1 MKSQSLSISA
11 PGLVHV
17 LRDIRTMQRWEIL
30 RRSQRGHTVAQL
42 AAESRS
48 TLAETQDALDR
59 LKAVGLVEK
68 QRMNARTKQ
77 IRYQAAMERL
87 VISFDKSAEVDRAL
101 MREVEHGMRQYSRS
115 VIDGCSSTQRPN
127 EKGRISIHGVTSVV
141 LTVED
146 ACAVRDAF
154 RGAYALLVEAER
166 RARESAD
173 SAEKVGYHLT
183 FEMRELDQ
191 PELPMAEIFMVE
203 QAIFV
208 ENRNLLCNAASMVL
222 SPRELEVARSLDLG
236 KSRPQI
242 ARELGLSEHTI
253 VTLSKRIY
261 RKLGVHSRAELS
273 TRLKAA

>member
-42 AAESRS
+42 AFESRS

-59 LKAVGLVEK
+59 LEAVGLVEK

-87 VISFDKSAEVDRAL
+87 VISFDKSAEVDCAL
-101 MREVEHGMRQYSRS
+101 MREVEHGMREYSRS
-115 VIDGCSSTQRPN
+115 VIDGCDSIRRSS
-127 EKGRISIHGVTSVV
+127 EKGRVSIHGVTSVV
-141 LTVED
+141 LTVDD

-166 RARESAD
+166 RARQSED
-173 SAEKVGYHLT
+173 SVEKRGFHLG
-183 FEMRELDQ
+183 FEMRELNQ
-191 PELPMAEIFMVE
+191 PELPMAEVFIVE
-203 QAIFV
+203 QALFV
-208 ENRNLLCNAASMVL
+208 EHRDLLCNAASMVL

>member
-30 RRSQRGHTVAQL
+30 RRSQRGHAVAQL
-42 AAESRS
+42 AFESRS
-48 TLAETQDALDR
+48 SLAETQEALDR
-59 LKAVGLVEK
+59 LEAVGLVEK

-87 VISFDKSAEVDRAL
+87 VISFDKSAEVDREL
-101 MREVEHGMRQYSRS
+101 MREVEHGMREYSRS
-115 VIDGCSSTQRPN
+115 VIDGCDSIWRSN
-127 EKGRISIHGVTSVV
+127 EKGRVSVHGVTSVV
-141 LTVED
+141 LTVDD

-166 RARESAD
+166 RARQSED
-173 SAEKVGYHLT
+173 SVEKRGYHLG
-183 FEMRELDQ
+183 FEMRELNQ
-191 PELPMAEIFMVE
+191 PELPMAEVFMVE
-203 QAIFV
+203 QALFV
-208 ENRNLLCNAASMVL
+208 EHRDLLCNAASMVL
-222 SPRELEVARSLDLG
+222 SPRELEVARALDSG

>member
-42 AAESRS
+42 AFESRS
-48 TLAETQDALDR
+48 SLAETQEALDR
-59 LKAVGLVEK
+59 LEAVGSVAK
-68 QRMNARTKQ
+68 QRMNARKKQ
-77 IRYQAAMERL
+77 IRYRAAMERL
-87 VISFDKSAEVDRAL
+87 VISFDKSVELDRDL
-101 MREVEHGMRQYSRS
+101 MREVEHGMREYSRG
-115 VIDGCSSTQRPN
+115 VIDGCDSIRRLN
-127 EKGRISIHGVTSVV
+127 EKGRVSVHGVTSVV

-166 RARESAD
+166 RARQSAD
-173 SAEKVGYHLT
+173 SVEKRGYHLG
-183 FEMRELDQ
+183 FEMRELNQ
-191 PELPMAEIFMVE
+191 PELPMAEVFMVE
-203 QAIFV
+203 QTVFD
-208 ENRNLLCNAASMVL
+208 EHRELLCNAATMVL
-222 SPRELEVARSLDLG
+222 SPRELEVARALEAG

-242 ARELGLSEHTI
+242 ARELGLSEHTV

-261 RKLGVHSRAELS
+261 KKLGVHSRAELS

>member
-42 AAESRS
+42 AFESRS
-48 TLAETQDALDR
+48 SLAEAQEALDR
-59 LKAVGLVEK
+59 LEAVGLVAK

-77 IRYQAAMERL
+77 IRYRAAMERL
-87 VISFDKSAEVDRAL
+87 VISFDKSVELDRDL
-101 MREVEHGMRQYSRS
+101 MREVEHGMREYSRS
-115 VIDGCSSTQRPN
+115 VIDGCDSIRRSN
-127 EKGRISIHGVTSVV
+127 EKGRVSVHGVTSVV

-166 RARESAD
+166 RARQSED
-173 SAEKVGYHLT
+173 SVEKRGYHLG
-183 FEMRELDQ
+183 FEMRELNQ
-191 PELPMAEIFMVE
+191 PELPMAEVFMVE
-203 QAIFV
+203 QTVFD
-208 ENRNLLCNAASMVL
+208 EHRELLCNAASMVL
-222 SPRELEVARSLDLG
+222 SPRELEVARALEAG

-242 ARELGLSEHTI
+242 ARELGLSEHTV

-261 RKLGVHSRAELS
+261 KKLGVHNRTELS

>member
-1 MKSQSLSISA
+1 
-11 PGLVHV
+11 
-17 LRDIRTMQRWEIL
+17 MQRWEIL
-30 RRSQRGHTVAQL
+30 RRSRRGHAVAQL
-42 AAESRS
+42 ALESRS
-48 TLAETQDALDR
+48 SLAETQEALDR
-59 LKAVGLVEK
+59 LEAVGLVAK

-87 VISFDKSAEVDRAL
+87 VISFDKSAEVDREL
-101 MREVEHGMRQYSRS
+101 MREVEHGMREYSRG
-115 VIDGCSSTQRPN
+115 VIDGCDSIRRSN
-127 EKGRISIHGVTSVV
+127 EKGRVSIHGVTSVV
-141 LTVED
+141 LTVDD

-166 RARESAD
+166 RARQSED
-173 SAEKVGYHLT
+173 SVEKRGYHLG
-183 FEMRELDQ
+183 FEMRELNQ
-191 PELPMAEIFMVE
+191 PELPMAEVFMVE
-203 QAIFV
+203 QALFV
-208 ENRNLLCNAASMVL
+208 EHRDLLCNAASMVL
-222 SPRELEVARSLDLG
+222 SPRELEVARALDSG

>member
-48 TLAETQDALDR
+48 TLADTQDALDR
-59 LKAVGLVEK
+59 LEAVGLVEK

-77 IRYQAAMERL
+77 IRYQAAMDRL

-101 MREVEHGMRQYSRS
+101 MREVEQGMRQYSRS

-141 LTVED
+141 LTVKD

-173 SAEKVGYHLT
+173 SVEKVGYHLT

-203 QAIFV
+203 EAIFV
-208 ENRNLLCNAASMVL
+208 ENRTLLCNAASMVL
-222 SPRELEVARSLDLG
+222 SPRELEVARALDAG

-242 ARELGLSEHTI
+242 ARDLALSEHTI
-253 VTLSKRIY
+253 VTMSKRIY
-261 RKLGVHSRAELS
+261 RKLGVHSRTELS
-273 TRLKAA
+273 ARLKAA

>member
-11 PGLVHV
+11 PGLVSV

-30 RRSQRGHTVAQL
+30 RRTQRGHTVAEL

-48 TLAETQDALDR
+48 TIAETQDSLDR
-59 LKAVGLVEK
+59 LEVVRLAAK
-68 QRMNARTKQ
+68 QRASSRTKQ
-77 IRYQAAMERL
+77 VVYRAAMDRL
-87 VISFDKSAEVDRAL
+87 IISFDKSAEVDRGL
-101 MREVEHGMRQYSRS
+101 MREVEHGMREYSRS

-127 EKGRISIHGVTSVV
+127 EKGRVSIHGVTSVV

-173 SAEKVGYHLT
+173 SVEKVGYHLT

-191 PELPMAEIFMVE
+191 PELPMAEVFMVE
-203 QAIFV
+203 QAVFV
-208 ENRNLLCNAASMVL
+208 ENRNLLCTAASMVL
-222 SPRELEVARSLDLG
+222 SPRELEVARALDSG

-242 ARELGLSEHTI
+242 ARELGLSQHT
-253 VTLSKRIY
+253 VGTLSKRIY

>member
-1 MKSQSLSISA
+1 MKSKSLSISA

-30 RRSQRGHTVAQL
+30 RRSQRGHAVAQL
-42 AAESRS
+42 ALESRS
-48 TLAETQDALDR
+48 SLAETQEALDR
-59 LKAVGLVEK
+59 LEAVGLVAK

-77 IRYQAAMERL
+77 IRYRAAMERL
-87 VISFDKSAEVDRAL
+87 VISFDKSVELDRDL
-101 MREVEHGMRQYSRS
+101 MREVEHGMREYSRS
-115 VIDGCSSTQRPN
+115 VIDGCDSIRRSN
-127 EKGRISIHGVTSVV
+127 EKGRVSVQGVTSVV

-166 RARESAD
+166 RARQSED
-173 SAEKVGYHLT
+173 SVEKRGYHLG
-183 FEMRELDQ
+183 FEMRELNQ
-191 PELPMAEIFMVE
+191 PELPMAEVFMVE
-203 QAIFV
+203 QTMFD
-208 ENRNLLCNAASMVL
+208 EHRDLLCNAASMVL
-222 SPRELEVARSLDLG
+222 SPRELEVARALEAG

-242 ARELGLSEHTI
+242 ARELGLSEHTV

-261 RKLGVHSRAELS
+261 KKLGVHSRTELS

>member
-1 MKSQSLSISA
+1 MKSQSLSIST

-48 TLAETQDALDR
+48 SVAETQDALDR
-59 LKAVGLVEK
+59 LELVGLVAK
-68 QRMNARTKQ
+68 QRMNARTRQ
-77 IRYQAAMERL
+77 IRYRAAMERL
-87 VISFDKSAEVDRAL
+87 VISFDKSVELDRDL
-101 MREVEHGMRQYSRS
+101 MREVEQGMRGYSRS
-115 VIDGCSSTQRPN
+115 VIDGCDSIRRMNGKDTV
-127 EKGRISIHGVTSVV
+127 SIHGVTSVV

-166 RARESAD
+166 RARQSED
-173 SAEKVGYHLT
+173 SVPKRGYHLG
-183 FEMRELDQ
+183 FEMRELNE
-191 PELPMAEIFMVE
+191 PELPMAEVFMVE
-203 QAIFV
+203 QSVFV
-208 ENRNLLCNAASMVL
+208 EQHKVLCSAASMVL
-222 SPRELEVARSLDLG
+222 SPRELEVARALDAG

-261 RKLGVHSRAELS
+261 KKLGVHSRAELS

>member
-1 MKSQSLSISA
+1 MKSQSLSISV

-30 RRSQRGHTVAQL
+30 RRSQQGHTVTQL

-48 TLAETQDALDR
+48 SLAETQEALDR
-59 LKAVGLVEK
+59 LEVVGLVAK

-87 VISFDKSAEVDRAL
+87 VISYDKSAEVDRDL
-101 MREVEHGMRQYSRS
+101 MREVEHGMREYSRS
-115 VIDGCSSTQRPN
+115 VIDGCDSIRRSN
-127 EKGRISIHGVTSVV
+127 EKGRVSVHGVTSVV

-166 RARESAD
+166 RARQSED
-173 SAEKVGYHLT
+173 SVEKRGYHLG
-183 FEMRELDQ
+183 FEMRELNQ
-191 PELPMAEIFMVE
+191 PELPMAEVFMVE

-208 ENRNLLCNAASMVL
+208 EHRDLLFNAASMVL
-222 SPRELEVARSLDLG
+222 SPRELEVARALDSG

-261 RKLGVHSRAELS
+261 RKLGVHSRTELS